1 MQHVKHHPRLLLLQ
15 AIDQWLTGKGG
26 VGHGNGGGRR
36 GRRGLISLSGAPLSG
51 VLEGKWRGGR
61 GDEDGAVA
69 RLGLVQS
76 GWNDGDVVRR
86 RSVRAPELP
95 GATPRFR

>member
-1 MQHVKHHPRLLLLQ
+1 MKHHPRLLLLQ

-26 VGHGNGGGRR
+26 VGHSNGVGAEEEGFD
-36 GRRGLISLSGAPLSG
+36 LLSGAPLSG

-69 RLGLVQS
+69 RQLGQS